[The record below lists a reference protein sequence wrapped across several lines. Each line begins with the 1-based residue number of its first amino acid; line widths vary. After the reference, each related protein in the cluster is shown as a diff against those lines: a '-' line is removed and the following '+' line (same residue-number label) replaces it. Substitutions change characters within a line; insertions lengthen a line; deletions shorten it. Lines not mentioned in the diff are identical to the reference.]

1 MVPMPS
7 PARHLRP
14 AHRASLHTALS
25 TAFLIALAGPLAS
38 AAQAQLRPASAPSP
52 YVLGKTERL
61 VIDDPVSHRAYEVM
75 VALPPSW
82 RPDGPKLPVVY
93 VTDAPYAFPL
103 LNAITGRFWRHEG
116 QMGEFILVGL
126 GYAVGEDGATS
137 RNRDY
142 TPFPPRPEPGRYQ
155 DGQPYGQADAYLAF
169 LEKTALPA
177 IERAYRADGQQ
188 RTYMG
193 HSYGALLGAQALL
206 KKPGLFRHAVLS
218 SPSLWFGQSQMLKDF
233 GAPSLPAL
241 PKGTQVLLY
250 AGSFEVP
257 AKGRTNPRYNRE
269 VDLAG
274 DMQRLARLLRECAPQ
289 AQVEAKVF
297 DDEDHLSVFPR
308 MATHALMRLHPRR
321 P

>member
-1 MVPMPS
+1 V
-7 PARHLRP
+7 ARDRHLPKRNP
-14 AHRASLHTALS
+14 LSGPHLTMMRLKSIDQLQRMSGDQSYSHSVTFTGTDDTKEALS
-25 TAFLIALAGPLAS
+25 
-38 AAQAQLRPASAPSP
+38 
-52 YVLGKTERL
+52 
-61 VIDDPVSHRAYEVM
+61 
-75 VALPPSW
+75 
-82 RPDGPKLPVVY
+82 
-93 VTDAPYAFPL
+93 
-103 LNAITGRFWRHEG
+103 
-116 QMGEFILVGL
+116 
-126 GYAVGEDGATS
+126 
-137 RNRDY
+137 
-142 TPFPPRPEPGRYQ
+142 
-155 DGQPYGQADAYLAF
+155 DAYLAF

-188 RTYMG
+188 RTFMG

-233 GAPSLPAL
+233 GAPNLPAL

-257 AKGRTNPRYNRE
+257 AKGRANPRYNRE

-274 DMQRLARLLRECAPQ
+274 DMQRLARLLRERATQ